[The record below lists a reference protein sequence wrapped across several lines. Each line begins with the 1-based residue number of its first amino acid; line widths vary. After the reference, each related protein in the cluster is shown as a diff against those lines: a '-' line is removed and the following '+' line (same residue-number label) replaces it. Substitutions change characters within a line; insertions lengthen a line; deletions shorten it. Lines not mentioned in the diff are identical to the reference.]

1 MLNKSFN
8 RIDLISKAL
17 DGAWLKNTA
26 IANNIANV
34 NTPGYKKQ
42 VVEFES
48 ILRNELNKNVSV
60 KMNTTHTAHIDATS
74 SQNPQ
79 ISTQSRTS
87 YRVDDNNVDVDVENA
102 EMAKNTIY
110 YNALID
116 QVNGQYNRIKTV
128 LNIGK

>member
-48 ILRNELNKNVSV
+48 ILRNKLNKNVSV

>member
-60 KMNTTHTAHIDATS
+60 KMNTTHTAHMDATS